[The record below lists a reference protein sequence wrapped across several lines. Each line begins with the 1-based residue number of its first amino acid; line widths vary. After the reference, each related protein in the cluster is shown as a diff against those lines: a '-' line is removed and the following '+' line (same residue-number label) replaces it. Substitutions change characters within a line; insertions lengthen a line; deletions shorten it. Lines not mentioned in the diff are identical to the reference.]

1 MDKYTVAEVSHKN
14 GYEKGFQDGIK
25 QQQAEIEKLKD
36 ILDKKVIEFAYEK
49 KQEIKIEAYKE
60 FANRLK
66 EKYINDKRYDRPNAH
81 TLIDILFANIDIT
94 FKELT
99 ERKEK
104 KKMKEMCNDNRFE
117 LIEKYKQKLIEATNI
132 ETSKDEMAVL
142 DDILFRLW
150 QMKWLDKLEKF
161 DELQEEIKTA
171 KIDTL
176 KEFWQ
181 RRPPMFNTDVAGKE
195 ERNKGWNDCIDCYF
209 EEYEKYEQELTEKG
223 GVQE

>member
-1 MDKYTVAEVSHKN
+1 MDKFTVAEVSYKN

-25 QQQAEIEKLKD
+25 K
-36 ILDKKVIEFAYEK
+36 FADRL
-49 KQEIKIEAYKE
+49 QEIYT
-60 FANRLK
+60 
-66 EKYINDKRYDRPNAH
+66 NDKRYDRKNAH
-81 TLIDILFANIDIT
+81 TLIDVLFANIDIT

-99 ERKEK
+99 ERKGK

-171 KIDTL
+171 KSFI
-176 KEFWQ
+176 
-181 RRPPMFNTDVAGKE
+181 
-195 ERNKGWNDCIDCYF
+195 I
-209 EEYEKYEQELTEKG
+209 
-223 GVQE
+223 